1 MEGDKMDNPI
11 IRVRQ
16 LTKMYGDFTA
26 VDQLDLDIATGEIFG
41 LLGPNGAGK
50 STTILMLLGLSE
62 PTSGEIE
69 VCGTDPVRSPIAVK
83 RLVGY
88 LPDNIGFY
96 ESWSALENLILTAQL
111 NGVSYTEAKG
121 RSLSLLEKVGLQDVA
136 EKKVGKFSRGMRQR
150 LGLADSLIKEPKV
163 LILDEP
169 TLGLD
174 PMGVKD
180 FTSLILRLSREEK
193 LTVILSSHQLYQVQ
207 QICDRVGLFIKGKL
221 VADGPI
227 QGLASRLF
235 QDKPRHIQLKVHQT
249 DTQRTHRI
257 LEEMQNMKSIEQ
269 KDDLFLIDADEIIVH
284 HVAKKLVEHDIHII
298 QLQQRTYGIEDIY
311 AHYFEGGSTDDAK

>member
-11 IRVRQ
+11 ICVRQ
-16 LTKMYGDFTA
+16 LTKKYGDFTA
-26 VDQLDLDIATGEIFG
+26 VDHLDLEIATGEIFG

-69 VCGTDPVRSPIAVK
+69 VCGTDPVRSPLAVK

-96 ESWSALENLILTAQL
+96 EGWTALENLILTAQL
-111 NGVSYTEAKG
+111 NGISYTDAKQ
-121 RSLSLLEKVGLQDVA
+121 RALSLLEKVGLQDVV

-180 FTSLILRLSREEK
+180 FTSLIVRLSREEK
-193 LTVILSSHQLYQVQ
+193 LTVILSSHQLYQVK
-207 QICDRVGLFIKGKL
+207 QICDRVGLFIKGEL

-227 QGLASRLF
+227 QDLASRLF
-235 QDKPRHIQLKVHQT
+235 QDKPRHIQLK
-249 DTQRTHRI
+249 
-257 LEEMQNMKSIEQ
+257 
-269 KDDLFLIDADEIIVH
+269 
-284 HVAKKLVEHDIHII
+284 
-298 QLQQRTYGIEDIY
+298 
-311 AHYFEGGSTDDAK
+311 

>member
-1 MEGDKMDNPI
+1 MEGDKMTEPI

-16 LTKMYGDFTA
+16 LTKKYGDFTA
-26 VDQLDLDIATGEIFG
+26 VNDLNLEIAQGEVFG

-62 PTSGEIE
+62 PTAGEIT
-69 VCGTDPVRSPIAVK
+69 VCGIDPVRSPLAVK

-96 ESWSALENLILTAQL
+96 EHWTALENLLLTAQL
-111 NGVSYTEAKG
+111 NGLSRTAG
-121 RSLSLLEKVGLQDVA
+121 RKRAFALLAKVGLQEVA

-180 FTSLILRLSREEK
+180 FTALILQLSREEK
-193 LTVILSSHQLYQVQ
+193 LTVLLSSHQLYQVQ
-207 QICDRVGLFIKGKL
+207 QICDRVGLFIQGKL

-227 QGLASRLF
+227 QDLATRLF
-235 QDKPRHIQLKVHQT
+235 QDEKRYIQLQVDPA
-249 DTQRTHRI
+249 DTERTHQI
-257 LEEMQNMKSIEQ
+257 LTRMEAIDTVEQNGDRFQIHTDKTPVQ
-269 KDDLFLIDADEIIVH
+269 QLLKL
-284 HVAKKLVEHDIHII
+284 LVEQAINIV
-298 QLQQRTYGIEDIY
+298 QLQQRSYGIEDIY
-311 AHYFEGGSTDDAK
+311 THYFEGGTRHA

>member
-1 MEGDKMDNPI
+1 MDNPI
-11 IRVRQ
+11 IRVEQ
-16 LTKMYGDFTA
+16 LTKKYGDFTA
-26 VDQLDLDIATGEIFG
+26 VDKLNMEIATGEVFG

-62 PTSGEIE
+62 PSEGNME

-96 ESWSALENLILTAQL
+96 ENWTALENLILTAQL
-111 NGVSYTEAKG
+111 NGVRYGEAKQ
-121 RSLSLLEKVGLQDVA
+121 RSLSLLEKVGLQDVS

-150 LGLADSLIKEPKV
+150 LGLADSLVKEPKV

-180 FTSLILRLSREEK
+180 FTSLILRLSRDEK

-207 QICDRVGLFIKGKL
+207 KICDRIGLFVKGKL
-221 VADGPI
+221 VADGTI
-227 QGLASRLF
+227 QDLASRLF
-235 QDKPRHIQLKVHQT
+235 QDKPRHIQLKVQSA
-249 DTQRTHRI
+249 DAPQTHRL
-257 LEEMQNMKSIEQ
+257 LEDMPEVKAIEQ
-269 KDDLFLIDADEIIVH
+269 QEGTFYIHTDEIIVH
-284 HVAKKLVEHDIHII
+284 QLAKSLVAHDIDIC

-311 AHYFEGGSTDDAK
+311 AHYFEGGSTNGDK

>member
-1 MEGDKMDNPI
+1 MDNPI

-16 LTKMYGDFTA
+16 LTKKYGDFTA
-26 VDQLDLDIATGEIFG
+26 VDQLNIEIATGEIFG

-96 ESWSALENLILTAQL
+96 ESWTAVENLILTARL
-111 NGVSYTEAKG
+111 NGIAYAEAKQ
-121 RSLSLLEKVGLQDVA
+121 RSLSLLEKVGLHDVA
-136 EKKVGKFSRGMRQR
+136 KKKVGQFSRGMRQR
-150 LGLADSLIKEPKV
+150 LGLADSLIKDPKV

-193 LTVILSSHQLYQVQ
+193 LTVLLSSHQLYQVQ

-227 QGLASRLF
+227 QDLASRLF
-235 QDKPRHIQLKVHQT
+235 KDKPRHIQLKVHQT
-249 DTQRTHRI
+249 DAQRTHRI
-257 LEEMQNMKSIEQ
+257 LEDMQEIKAIKQ
-269 KDDLFLIDADEIIVH
+269 KDDMFHIDADEIIVH
-284 HVAKKLVEHDIHII
+284 HLARKLVEHDINIA

-311 AHYFEGGSTDDAK
+311 AHYFEGGLQHDTK

>member
-1 MEGDKMDNPI
+1 MDNPI

-16 LTKMYGDFTA
+16 LTKRYGNFTA
-26 VDQLDLDIATGEIFG
+26 VNQLDLDIAAGEIFG

-62 PTSGEIE
+62 PTSGEIG
-69 VCGTDPVRSPIAVK
+69 VCNIDPVRSPIAVK

-96 ESWSALENLILTAQL
+96 ESWTALENLILTAQL
-111 NGVSYTEAKG
+111 NGIPYEEARQ

-150 LGLADSLIKEPKV
+150 LGLADSLIKDPKV

-193 LTVILSSHQLYQVQ
+193 LTVLLSSHQLYQVQ
-207 QICDRVGLFIKGKL
+207 KICDRVGLFIKGKL

-227 QGLASRLF
+227 QDLASRLF
-235 QDKPRHIQLKVHQT
+235 QDRPRNIQLKVSRT
-249 DTQRTHRI
+249 DTQRTHNI
-257 LEEMQNMKSIEQ
+257 LKEMSAIKSIKQ
-269 KDDLFLIDADEIIVH
+269 NDDVFHIDADETIVH
-284 HVAKKLVEHDIHII
+284 HLAKELVDHDITIM
-298 QLQQRTYGIEDIY
+298 QLQQRAYGIEDIY
-311 AHYFEGGSTDDAK
+311 AHYFEGGLTK

>member
-1 MEGDKMDNPI
+1 MDNPI

-227 QGLASRLF
+227 QSLASRLF

>member
-1 MEGDKMDNPI
+1 MDNPI

-16 LTKMYGDFTA
+16 LTKKYGDFTA
-26 VDQLDLDIATGEIFG
+26 VDQLNLEIATGEIFG

-96 ESWSALENLILTAQL
+96 ESWTAVENLILTARL
-111 NGVSYTEAKG
+111 NGIAYAEAKQ
-121 RSLSLLEKVGLQDVA
+121 RSLSLLEKVGLHDVA
-136 EKKVGKFSRGMRQR
+136 KKKVGQFSRGMRQR
-150 LGLADSLIKEPKV
+150 LGLADSLIKDPKV

-193 LTVILSSHQLYQVQ
+193 LTVLLSSHQLYQVQ

-227 QGLASRLF
+227 QDLASRLF
-235 QDKPRHIQLKVHQT
+235 KDKPRHIQLKVHQT
-249 DTQRTHRI
+249 DAQRTHRI
-257 LEEMQNMKSIEQ
+257 LEDMQEIKAIKQ
-269 KDDLFLIDADEIIVH
+269 KDDMFHIDADEIIVH
-284 HVAKKLVEHDIHII
+284 HLARKLVEHDINIA

-311 AHYFEGGSTDDAK
+311 AHYFEGGLQHDTK

>member
-16 LTKMYGDFTA
+16 LTKKYGDFTA
-26 VDQLDLDIATGEIFG
+26 VDHLDLDIATGEIFG

-69 VCGTDPVRSPIAVK
+69 VCGTDPIRSPIAVK

-96 ESWSALENLILTAQL
+96 ESWTALENLVLTAQL
-111 NGVSYTEAKG
+111 NGISYTEAQR
-121 RSLSLLEKVGLQDVA
+121 RSLSLLEKVGLRDVA

-150 LGLADSLIKEPKV
+150 LGLADSLIKNPKV

-193 LTVILSSHQLYQVQ
+193 LTVLLSSHQLYQVQ
-207 QICDRVGLFIKGKL
+207 QICDRVGLFIQGKL
-221 VADGPI
+221 VADGSI
-227 QGLASRLF
+227 HDLASRLF
-235 QDKPRHIQLKVHQT
+235 QDKPRHIQLKVHQM
-249 DTQRTHRI
+249 DTQRARGI
-257 LEEMQNMKSIEQ
+257 LEEMQDVKIIGQQDN
-269 KDDLFLIDADEIIVH
+269 LFHIDGDEIIVH
-284 HVAKKLVEHDIHII
+284 HLAKKLVEHDIHIT
-298 QLQQRTYGIEDIY
+298 QLQQRIYGIEDIY
-311 AHYFEGGSTDDAK
+311 AHYFEGGSTNDAK

>member
-11 IRVRQ
+11 IRVEQ
-16 LTKMYGDFTA
+16 LTKKYGDFTA
-26 VDQLDLDIATGEIFG
+26 VDKLNMEIATGEVFG

-62 PTSGEIE
+62 PSEGNME

-96 ESWSALENLILTAQL
+96 ENWTALENLILTAQL
-111 NGVSYTEAKG
+111 NGVRYGEAKQ
-121 RSLSLLEKVGLQDVA
+121 RSLSLLEKVGLQDVS

-150 LGLADSLIKEPKV
+150 LGLADSLVKEPKV

-180 FTSLILRLSREEK
+180 FTSLILRLSRDEK

-207 QICDRVGLFIKGKL
+207 KICDRIGLFVKGKL
-221 VADGPI
+221 VADGTI
-227 QGLASRLF
+227 QDLASRLF
-235 QDKPRHIQLKVHQT
+235 QDKPRHIQLKVQPA
-249 DTQRTHRI
+249 DATQTHRL
-257 LEEMQNMKSIEQ
+257 LEDMPEVKAVEQ
-269 KDDLFLIDADEIIVH
+269 QEGTFYIHTDEIIVH
-284 HVAKKLVEHDIHII
+284 QLAKRLVAHDIDIC

-311 AHYFEGGSTDDAK
+311 AHYFEGGSTNGDK